1 MAKETLVYINNG
13 VSQNERAYP
22 MLLPES
28 VKIDDRTLLNLVSFL
43 SEYASLLNYYSHNKI
58 TGEPERD
65 GDWSFFANDAIFRLA
80 DIATSDTD
88 SFSKEISLIQHVFQK
103 EQAGLS
109 EMVYALRLLFDLI
122 TQLFT
127 KINTWLAYTDIL
139 PEDFSEKLKK
149 IVQLKLSP
157 LLTQSR
163 NWADFYGKTA
173 NRSDYTYFDSTL
185 IDSFNK
191 AYWLYDGN
199 IQNPKYLVVEEN
211 GSSFDDRSMLLKNH
225 RWIIDIA
232 QEIINQHN
240 KLADIA
246 KSTFYKLLDGK
257 SDKNPNL
264 GLLLTFLNLFEKA
277 QQKINRIPERHLNFY
292 YRDVLTF
299 TENKIIPDKTFVVIS
314 PVPGAQDMLLKQG
327 LLFNAGKDLN
337 GNTIT
342 YHSLLDTVV
351 NQVQIAELKT
361 CYVAAN
367 AIAQPPGKELEK
379 PLITGIFSANHS
391 YPVAQNTSFPL
402 FGEDQFM
409 YSGEQQTMS
418 TVNLGFAVSSLAF
431 FLSEG
436 QRTITVS
443 LQFTESSFTE
453 NFVHRI
459 QELSAK
465 TGQPDFDGIFRQIFH
480 ESIQVQG
487 TGVKSWFPLQ
497 VSGITYSTG
506 PVPCLNLE
514 LFLDSDNEA
523 LVAYTTKV
531 HGQIYSTPYPVLEFR
546 LNTNFPYYSYNVLNK
561 LELTSIAVTCKVEGV
576 KNLALYNQ
584 YGQVDFSKPFQPL
597 GLQPEKGDYLLIGS
611 NEVFIKNVSEIELL
625 VNWQALPATGDFA
638 SYYAGYTT
646 NEPYTNSSFLVEGS
660 FLNKGKWLV
669 PTKFVPVYDLY
680 QLSPADDTTPAAIC
694 SQSLFRLSPLDQLTN
709 PDSVNPAS
717 LGAPLKYDTTTSGA
731 FMKLELCAPAYGF
744 GAGLYNNALSEAVLE
759 NAKSQMKAEAD
770 PAPATDGA
778 KQNESTK
785 LKPLPN
791 PPFTPL
797 AKSIVLNYKATDVIE
812 LSPGAEEKKGYDPFY
827 YLDVFSTYSASAVTP
842 TESADTAHP
851 PASTQPEKIAGYKQ
865 LLPDYP
871 IQGCLLIGLKDVNAP
886 QSLTLLVELSEKPS
900 EASLSELPPL
910 TWSYLSKKG
919 WKNFVP
925 ELNMHDGTSGLIK
938 SGILTFNLPA
948 DISNESSLMPDSLFW
963 ISAKANDQLTVFGN
977 LLSIYPQALE
987 VEYSY
992 SEADQRSDLKLAPL
1006 TITKAMET
1014 IPGVK
1019 SITQPL
1025 TSHGGVFRENEKA
1038 FHTRVSERLRHK
1050 KRAILPWDYQRLVL
1064 QNFPQ
1069 IYKAKCLSSSSQNNK
1084 SSDFL
1089 PGGINLVII
1098 PRISTADATLAFA
1111 DYCREPAFGFT
1122 VLEEIKAFVQQ
1133 HASAHARVTV
1143 RNPVYERLTVKC
1155 SIKFEDNN
1163 PFFLK
1168 QLNNDINR
1176 FLTPWIEGNETAG
1189 IIGNRIQ
1196 RSTIL
1201 SFIQQLSYVKFVTG
1215 FSLIKTSKINGSYHF
1230 YDSAQ
1235 VKQDKQ
1241 APSDILYALTPYSVF
1256 VPVKNHLITI
1266 IDEEAYIAPEALGVD
1281 GLTLETN
1288 FIVGGD
1294 SPEDSGGTKPNLSL
1308 FKKTRTPAHK
1318 DDDSQ
1323 QDTFYLI

>member
-1 MAKETLVYINNG
+1 MHKENLVYINNG
-13 VSQNERAYP
+13 VSQNERASP
-22 MLLPES
+22 LLLPEA
-28 VKIDDRTLLNLVSFL
+28 VKIDDRTMLSLVSFL
-43 SEYASLLNYYSHNKI
+43 SEYSSLLNYYNYNK
-58 TGEPERD
+58 TSGEPERD
-65 GDWSFFANDAIFRLA
+65 GDWSFFANDAIFHLA
-80 DIATSDTD
+80 DIATSDTRN
-88 SFSKEISLIQHVFQK
+88 FSKEISLIQTVFQK
-103 EQAGLS
+103 EPVSLS

-122 TQLFT
+122 VQLFT
-127 KINTWLAYTDIL
+127 KIDAWLAYTDTL
-139 PEDFSEKLKK
+139 PEDFSEKLTK

-163 NWADFYGKTA
+163 DWAEFYGKTA
-173 NRSDYTYFDSTL
+173 NRSDYTYFDSAL
-185 IDSFNK
+185 ISSFNK
-191 AYWLYDGN
+191 NYWQYDED
-199 IQNPKYLVVEEN
+199 IHDPKNLSLEEN
-211 GSSFDDRSMLLKNH
+211 GHSFDDHSILLKNH
-225 RWIIDIA
+225 RPIIDIA

-246 KSTFYKLLDGK
+246 KSTFYKLLDGS

-292 YRDVLTF
+292 YRDVLKF
-299 TENKIIPDKTFVVIS
+299 DENKIVPDKTFLVIG
-314 PVPGAQDMLLKQG
+314 PVPGTPDMLLKKG

-337 GNTIT
+337 GNTVT
-342 YHSLLDTVV
+342 YHSLLDTVI

-361 CYVAAN
+361 LYVAAN
-367 AIAQPPGKELEK
+367 SIAQPPDKELER
-379 PLITGIFSANHS
+379 PLVTGIFSANHP
-391 YPVAQNTSFPL
+391 YPVSTTTTFPL

-418 TVNLGFAVSSLAF
+418 TVSLGFAVSSAAF
-431 FLSEG
+431 FLNEG
-436 QRTITVS
+436 QRTITIS

-453 NFVHRI
+453 HFIHRI
-459 QELSAK
+459 RELAAK
-465 TGQPDFDGIFRQIFH
+465 TGQPDFDDIFRQIFH
-480 ESIQVQG
+480 QSIQVSG
-487 TGVKSWFPLQ
+487 TGLKSWFPLQ

-506 PVPCLNLE
+506 PVPSLNLA

-523 LVAYTTKV
+523 LVAYNAKV
-531 HGQIYSTPYPVLEFR
+531 HGQPYATPYPVLEFR
-546 LNTNFPYYSYNVLNK
+546 LSTNFPYYSYNVLNK
-561 LELTSIAVTCKVEGV
+561 LELTRIAVTCEVEGL

-584 YGQVDFSKPFQPL
+584 YGQVDFAKPFQPL

-625 VNWQALPATGDFA
+625 VNWQSLPATGDFA

-646 NEPYTNSSFLVEGS
+646 DEPYTNSSFRVEGS

-669 PTKFVPVYDLY
+669 PTKFTPVYELY
-680 QLSPADDTTPAAIC
+680 QLSPADDTSPASIC
-694 SQSLFRLSPLDQLTN
+694 GQSVFRLSPLDKLTN
-709 PDSVNPAS
+709 PDSVDPAS
-717 LGAPLKYDTTTSGA
+717 LGAPLKYTTTTSGA

-744 GAGLYNNALSEAVLE
+744 GAGLYNNALSGAVLE
-759 NAKSQMKAEAD
+759 NAKSQMKADPD
-770 PAPATDGA
+770 PAADAGESKSA
-778 KQNESTK
+778 ESTK

-791 PPFTPL
+791 PPFTPV
-797 AKSIVLNYKATDVIE
+797 AKSILLNYKATDVIE
-812 LSPGAEEKKGYDPFY
+812 LSPGAETKSGYDPFY
-827 YLDVFSTYSASAVTP
+827 YLDVFSTYSASAVNT
-842 TESADTAHP
+842 TEQPAATQSPATAH
-851 PASTQPEKIAGYKQ
+851 TEIAGYKQ
-865 LLPDYP
+865 LLPNYP
-871 IQGCLLIGLKDVNAP
+871 VQGCLLIGLKNVSAP
-886 QSLTLLVELSEKPS
+886 QSLTLLIELSEKPS

-938 SGILTFNLPA
+938 SGILTFNIPA
-948 DISNESSLMPDSLFW
+948 DSSNENSMMPDSLFW
-963 ISAKANDQLTVFGN
+963 LRVQANDQLAVFGN

-992 SEADQRSDLKLAPL
+992 SDADQRSDLKLAPW

-1025 TSHGGVFRENEKA
+1025 ASHGGVFRENEKA

-1050 KRAILPWDYQRLVL
+1050 KRTILPWDYERLVL

-1069 IYKAKCLSSSSQNNK
+1069 IYKAKCLPSSSQNSK
-1084 SSDFL
+1084 SRDFL
-1089 PGGINLVII
+1089 PGGLNLVII
-1098 PRISTADATLAFA
+1098 PRISTTDVTLASA

-1122 VLEEIKAFVQQ
+1122 VLEEIKTFIQM

-1155 SIKFEDNN
+1155 SIKFDDNN

-1189 IIGNRIQ
+1189 IIGNGIQ

-1235 VKQDKQ
+1235 VKQNKQ
-1241 APSDILYALTPYSVF
+1241 ETSGVLYALTPYSVF

-1266 IDEEAYIAPEALGVD
+1266 IDEEAYIAPGPLGID
-1281 GLTLETN
+1281 GLTLENN
-1288 FIVGGD
+1288 FIVGSDAPEETSGNKPNTLLFKNTSAPAQKDGD
-1294 SPEDSGGTKPNLSL
+1294 SQE
-1308 FKKTRTPAHK
+1308 
-1318 DDDSQ
+1318 
-1323 QDTFYLI
+1323 DTFYLI

>member
-1 MAKETLVYINNG
+1 MSQETLVYINNG
-13 VSQNERAYP
+13 ISQNERAYP
-22 MLLPES
+22 LLLPES
-28 VKIDDRTLLNLVSFL
+28 VKIDDRTILSLVSFL
-43 SEYASLLNYYSHNKI
+43 SEYASLLNYYNHNKL

-65 GDWSFFANDAIFRLA
+65 GDWSFFTNDAIFNLA
-80 DIATSDTD
+80 DIATSDTG

-103 EQAGLS
+103 EQVSLS
-109 EMVYALRLLFDLI
+109 EMVYALRLLFDLLI
-122 TQLFT
+122 QLFT
-127 KINTWLAYTDIL
+127 KINTWLAYAENL
-139 PEDFSEKLKK
+139 PEDFSEKLTK
-149 IVQLKLSP
+149 IVQLRLSP
-157 LLTQSR
+157 LLIESR

-173 NRSDYTYFDSTL
+173 NRSDYTYFDATQ
-185 IDSFNK
+185 IASFNK
-191 AYWLYDGN
+191 EYWQYDAD
-199 IQNPKYLVVEEN
+199 IQTPKYLVVEEN
-211 GSSFDDRSMLLKNH
+211 GKSFDNHSMLLRNH
-225 RWIIDIA
+225 RPIIDIA

-292 YRDVLTF
+292 YRDVLKF

-314 PVPGAQDMLLKQG
+314 PVPGTQDMLLKQG
-327 LLFNAGKDLN
+327 LLFNAGKDPN

-351 NQVQIAELKT
+351 NQVQVAELKT
-361 CYVAAN
+361 LYVAAN
-367 AIAQPPGKELEK
+367 AIAQPPGRELEK
-379 PLITGIFSANHS
+379 PLITGIFSASHP
-391 YPVAQNTSFPL
+391 YPVAQKNGFPL

-418 TVNLGFAVSSLAF
+418 TVNPGFAVSSVAF

-443 LQFTESSFTE
+443 LQFTESSFSE

-459 QELSAK
+459 RELAAK

-487 TGVKSWFPLQ
+487 TGLKGWFPLQ
-497 VSGITYSTG
+497 VSGITYAKG
-506 PVPCLNLE
+506 PVPCLNIE
-514 LFLDSDNEA
+514 LFLDSGNDA
-523 LVAYTTKV
+523 LVAYNAKV
-531 HGQIYSTPYPVLEFR
+531 HGQPYSTPYPVLEFR

-561 LELTSIAVTCKVEGV
+561 LELTGITVTCEVEGL

-625 VNWQALPATGDFA
+625 LNWQSLPATGDFA
-638 SYYAGYTT
+638 TYYSGYTT
-646 NEPYTNSSFLVEGS
+646 VEPYTNSSFQVEGS
-660 FLNKGKWLV
+660 FLNKGKWVV
-669 PTKFVPVYDLY
+669 PAKFVPVYDVY
-680 QLSPADDTTPAAIC
+680 QLNPADDTNPASLC
-694 SQSLFRLSPLDQLTN
+694 NQSVFRLSPLDQLTN
-709 PDSVNPAS
+709 PDSVDPAN
-717 LGAPLKYDTTTSGA
+717 LGVPLKYDATTSGA
-731 FMKLELCAPAYGF
+731 FMRLELCAPAYGF
-744 GAGLYNNALSEAVLE
+744 GAGLYNNALSETVLE

-770 PAPATDGA
+770 SSTDTDDA
-778 KQNESTK
+778 KSTESTK

-791 PPFTPL
+791 PPFTPV
-797 AKSIVLNYKATDVIE
+797 AKSIILNYKATDVIE
-812 LSPGAEEKKGYDPFY
+812 LSPGAEEKTGYDPFY
-827 YLDVFSTYSASAVTP
+827 YLDVFCTYSASAVNP
-842 TESADTAHP
+842 TESGNNKPSSANAE
-851 PASTQPEKIAGYKQ
+851 PEKIAGYKQ

-871 IQGCLLIGLKDVNAP
+871 IQGCLLIGLKELSAP

-900 EASLSELPPL
+900 EASLSELPSL
-910 TWSYLSKKG
+910 TWSYLTKKG

-925 ELNMHDGTSGLIK
+925 ELNMHDGTSHLIK
-938 SGILTFNLPA
+938 SGILTFNLPP

-963 ISAKANDQLTVFGN
+963 ISVRASDQLAVFGN

-992 SEADQRSDLKLAPL
+992 AEGDQRSDLKLAPF

-1025 TSHGGVFRENEKA
+1025 ASYGGIFRENEKA

-1050 KRAILPWDYQRLVL
+1050 KRTILPWDYQRLVL

-1069 IYKAKCLSSSSQNNK
+1069 IYKAKCLPSSSQNSK
-1084 SSDFL
+1084 SADFL

-1098 PRISTADATLAFA
+1098 PRISTADATLASD

-1122 VLEEIKAFVQQ
+1122 VLEEIKAFIQK

-1155 SIKFEDNN
+1155 SIKFDDNN

-1201 SFIQQLSYVKFVTG
+1201 AFIQQLSYVKFVSG
-1215 FSLIKTSKINGSYHF
+1215 FSLIKTSRIKGSYHF

-1235 VKQDKQ
+1235 LKPDKQ
-1241 APSDILYALTPYSVF
+1241 EPSDILYALTPYSVF

-1294 SPEDSGGTKPNLSL
+1294 TPEESPGTKPNTLL
-1308 FKKTRTPAHK
+1308 FKKTGSPAHK
-1318 DDDSQ
+1318 DNDSEQ
-1323 QDTFYLI
+1323 NTFYLI